1 MIILSINYNFPE
13 PKVLKFLVL
22 FNKQSKI
29 QKKIPFTCYKTK
41 KQQIFLFYKLEP
53 ANVFMFA
60 LKERT

>member
-29 QKKIPFTCYKTK
+29 QKKYSIYM
-41 KQQIFLFYKLEP
+41 L
-53 ANVFMFA
+53 
-60 LKERT
+60 